1 VKFVGALD
9 DGPLGIVRG
18 ALEDLGRNL
27 PNRAFREA
35 LKAELGL
42 IPRALLDTVPW
53 FLKAKP
59 DKDASI
65 LNVVLENSKADPFGL
80 AFEMGEERYTWGA
93 LDDRTSQVA
102 HVLSSAG
109 VRKGDVVALMGQNS
123 PLYLAIVFGVNRLG
137 ATCALI
143 NSHLEG
149 HPLSHAVKASKARV
163 AIVET
168 KSAENFRSRQD
179 LRDQV
184 EKTFTFNSG
193 DFEDRLAEAPARAY
207 PRVPMLA
214 SDDYVYIYTSGTTGL
229 PKPVRVTHGR
239 AVLAGASFGPL
250 FFGYKPGDKL
260 YNVLPLYHSN
270 ALLLGA
276 GGCILTRTPM
286 AMRPSF
292 SAKSFWDDVQRYNA
306 TAIIYIGELCRYLL
320 NTPPCDAEKHNPIRV
335 ALGNGM
341 RPDVWEPFQ
350 KRFNIPEIR
359 EFYAA
364 TEAPGIIINVT
375 NKAGSV
381 GRVPMRRFSAY
392 RVVRYDVDADD
403 YVRDE
408 RGRCIECNAN
418 EVGEL
423 LVRLDAEPRSAA
435 SEFRGYTDAAAT
447 EKKIVKNVFEP
458 GDRYYRSGDLMRY
471 DEEDYFYFVD
481 RIGDTYRWKGENVS
495 TAEVADVLGK
505 MPGVHQV
512 TVCGVH
518 VPGMEGQA
526 GLAALECDGPID
538 LVSLW
543 KVAQELPSYAQ
554 PRFVRTID
562 RLDTTATFKL
572 QKTTLKKEGVDPA
585 TQLGRVFLRQDDGY
599 VPLTPELWRD
609 VLAGKARL

>member
-1 VKFVGALD
+1 VGALD
-9 DGPLGIVRG
+9 DGPLGKVRG
-18 ALEDLGRNL
+18 ALEDLGKNL
-27 PNRAFREA
+27 PNQHFREI
-35 LKAELGL
+35 LRTEFGL
-42 IPRALLDTVPW
+42 IPRAVLNTLPW
-53 FLKAKP
+53 FVKAK
-59 DKDASI
+59 KENDASI
-65 LNVVLENSKADPFGL
+65 LKVLLENSAADPFGL

-102 HVLSSAG
+102 HVLSSVG
-109 VRKGDVVALMGQNS
+109 VRKGDVVALMAQNS
-123 PLYLAIVFGVNRLG
+123 PLYLAIVLGVNRLG
-137 ATCALI
+137 GTCALI

-168 KSAENFRSRQD
+168 RSAEVFRSRQD
-179 LRDQV
+179 LKEQL
-184 EKTFTFNSG
+184 EKVFTFNSG
-193 DFEDRLAEAPARAY
+193 DFEDRLAEAPARAF
-207 PRVPMLA
+207 PRVPLTA
-214 SDDYVYIYTSGTTGL
+214 GDDYVYIYTSGTTGL

-276 GGCILTRTPM
+276 GGCIMTRTPM

-292 SAKSFWDDVQRYNA
+292 SAKAFWEDVQRYNA
-306 TAIIYIGELCRYLL
+306 TAMIYIGELCRYLL
-320 NTPPCDAEKHNPIRV
+320 NTSPTEAERHNPIRV

-364 TEAPGIIINVT
+364 TEAPGIIINLT
-375 NKAGSV
+375 NKTGSV

-392 RVVRYDVDADD
+392 RVVKYDVNTDD
-403 YVRDE
+403 YIRDA
-408 RGRCIECNAN
+408 RGRCIECGPN

-423 LVRLDAEPRSAA
+423 LVRLDEEPRSAA

-447 EKKIVKNVFEP
+447 EKKIVKNVFDP

-505 MPGVHQV
+505 TPGVSQV
-512 TVCGVH
+512 TVCGIQ

-526 GLAALECDGPID
+526 GLAALEYEGTLDTA
-538 LVSLW
+538 SFW
-543 KVAQELPSYAQ
+543 KCAQELPGYAQ
-554 PRFVRTID
+554 PRFVRVID

-572 QKTTLKKEGVDPA
+572 QKVSIKKEGIDPVA
-585 TQLGRVFLRQDDGY
+585 QAGRVYLRQDDGY

-609 VLAGKARL
+609 VLGGNVRL